1 MMCFSMFCDEQTNFI
16 TKGTTF
22 KGAFTL
28 GVKDSS
34 IKSPNTKLGSHLGP
48 KPIYHEDFMLTFI

>member
-1 MMCFSMFCDEQTNFI
+1 MFCDEQTNFI
-16 TKGTTF
+16 AKGTTF
-22 KGAFTL
+22 KGACTL
-28 GVKDSS
+28 GVKDSSVKDSS